1 MSAIPKIQP
10 SLWFAGNA
18 KEAAEF
24 YTNIFPSSSVNNIE
38 TYTEAGQEHHQM
50 AVGSVMVV
58 DFTLNGQ
65 KFLAINGPPL
75 FKFTEAVSF
84 TINCDDQ
91 AEVDHYWEK
100 LGEGGEPG
108 PCGWMKDKYGLSW
121 QISPKIFEELLRTG
135 TEKQRIAVSAAM
147 MSMGK
152 LTVEG
157 LQKAFDDAA

>member
-10 SLWFAGNA
+10 SLWFGGNA
-18 KEAAEF
+18 EEAVQF
-24 YTNIFPSSSVNNIE
+24 YTSIFPSSSINNIE
-38 TYTEAGQEHHQM
+38 TYTEAGQDQHQM
-50 AVGSVMVV
+50 PVGSVMVV

-65 KFLAINGPPL
+65 KFLAINGPPI
-75 FKFTEAVSF
+75 FKFSEAVSF

-91 AEVDHYWEK
+91 AEVDFYWEK
-100 LGEGGEPG
+100 LGDKGEGG

-121 QISPKIFEELLRTG
+121 QVNPKILDQLLKTG
-135 TEKQRIAVSAAM
+135 TEKQRIAVSKAM